1 MKIIQFIPGS
11 SEIFWKKTV
20 IKKLTGLKII
30 YTIFQTLKY
39 FQKKYL
45 SKIGR
50 NQITKRH
57 AKMDYFS

>member
-1 MKIIQFIPGS
+1 MKIRFFIPRS
-11 SEIFWKKTV
+11 SEMFWKKTV

-30 YTIFQTLKY
+30 YIIFQTLKY
-39 FQKKYL
+39 FQKEYL

-50 NQITKRH
+50 NRITKRH